1 MKGLGLRNK
10 ERVEGGKRLLVSVNV
25 VGSSGPLRFVAKE
38 EDLVSEVIH
47 AALKSYARQARL
59 PHLGTHASNFLL
71 YSSNSEDP
79 YASLNPMETI
89 GSKQARN
96 FVLCKKA
103 ATASPLPADQNMKK
117 LMTLKESH
125 GWKAWINKSLSS
137 YISYYIVSLNKVI
150 LNNVR

>member
-1 MKGLGLRNK
+1 MLLRGMKGLGLRNK

-79 YASLNPMETI
+79 YACTFCYPFSNI
-89 GSKQARN
+89 
-96 FVLCKKA
+96 
-103 ATASPLPADQNMKK
+103 
-117 LMTLKESH
+117 
-125 GWKAWINKSLSS
+125 LSFF
-137 YISYYIVSLNKVI
+137 IVYFHL
-150 LNNVR
+150 